1 MLYSCTHML
10 GAGAGGGGAGGG
22 RAGGGG
28 AGGGGTV
35 SLEAQGAWGGGMVDL
50 GARGALPVY
59 AALGRVCLFMHKLRY
74 KTQIWSYDGCNWLNF
89 QAKLIYR

>member
-1 MLYSCTHML
+1 MYSCTLML

-22 RAGGGG
+22 G

-35 SLEAQGAWGGGMVDL
+35 SL

-59 AALGRVCLFMHKLRY
+59 AALGRVCLFVHKLRY
-74 KTQIWSYDGCNWLNF
+74 KTQIWSYDGRNWFNF